1 MPIQTAAPIQ
11 AQAPALNR
19 RSRISAPLRSFALA
33 LALSLVGI
41 APAWAQPETNV
52 PYDPTTDTNP
62 VSIPAPVSGHGSKK
76 EHPNTSPSAAGP
88 EGTPGSTTIPSAGP
102 VSVPVPVP
110 MPVHVAPPV
119 GQGSAPTVA
128 PVGRIRRMFPSS
140 SSSSGGMAS
149 SAPLSGG
156 TDSTTL
162 KTGTDSTTLQTG
174 TNNTTLQVG
183 TQSTTLQTGTD
194 SSLLRTGVE
203 RQSEP
208 INILF
213 IVDGSRS
220 MLENLEHDVQKIDAA
235 KQVLQNALSRI
246 PPDVNLGLR
255 VFGQG
260 YNGANTSMFAGGLGG
275 LDMATECRNTA
286 LWVPIGKGNRRS
298 IIEKVRNLKPYGMT
312 PLAYSI
318 AQAAFTDFRATSGN
332 KVIILITDGADTCN
346 GDPCKVIRELL
357 PRYGIKIKVDVVG
370 LSMHR
375 ELQARDQ
382 LNCIAD
388 KSGGKYYDAK
398 TAAQLVDAVSASV
411 SKAIEGRVI
420 VHPSDTSSDRQGR
433 STGAGVNPLNTQTPI
448 DLVPIEPLHGQP
460 R

>member
-1 MPIQTAAPIQ
+1 MLCCAA
-11 AQAPALNR
+11 
-19 RSRISAPLRSFALA
+19 SFQLA
-33 LALSLVGI
+33 GSTSVSVLA
-41 APAWAQPETNV
+41 ADNV
-52 PYDPTTDTNP
+52 PYDPTTD
-62 VSIPAPVSGHGSKK
+62 
-76 EHPNTSPSAAGP
+76 NT
-88 EGTPGSTTIPSAGP
+88 
-102 VSVPVPVP
+102 P
-110 MPVHVAPPV
+110 MPPPGPAANSSQSQTQTPAQSQSQSGPTPTPVQVAP
-119 GQGSAPTVA
+119 QGSPNLAPIPKT
-128 PVGRIRRMFPSS
+128 RRLFPSS
-140 SSSSGGMAS
+140 ASSSGGLTN

-162 KTGTDSTTLQTG
+162 KSGTDSTTLQTG
-174 TNNTTLQVG
+174 ANNTTLQVG
-183 TQSTTLQTGTD
+183 TQNTTLQTGTD

-203 RQSEP
+203 RQAEP
-208 INILF
+208 VNILF

-220 MLENLEHDVQKIDAA
+220 MLEPLEHNIQKIDAA

-275 LDMATECRNTA
+275 LDITTECRNTA

-298 IIEKVRNLKPYGMT
+298 IIERVRNLKPYGMT

-318 AQAAFTDFRATSGN
+318 AQAAFTDFRNSTGD
-332 KVIILITDGADTCN
+332 KVIILITDGADTCQ

-382 LNCIAD
+382 LNCIAE
-388 KSGGKYYDAK
+388 KSGGKYFDAK
-398 TAAQLVDAVSASV
+398 TAAQLIDAVSASV

-420 VHPSDTSSDRQGR
+420 VRPSDPSTDRQGR

-448 DLVPIEPLHGQP
+448 DMVPIEPQH
-460 R
+460 